1 MQPQSIPTRTELTGL
16 EAIAINKADKKTR
29 IELHGMI
36 VDETKNTILIE
47 TKGTTKKLLKKD
59 WEIIVTINGEKIIIN
74 GEKIQKRPEERI
86 KLTR

>member
-1 MQPQSIPTRTELTGL
+1 MQPQSLPIKAELIGL
-16 EAIAINKADKKTR
+16 EAVAINKADKRTK
-29 IELHGMI
+29 IELSGKI

-59 WEIIVTINGEKIIIN
+59 WEIIVTINGKQIKIN
-74 GEKIQKRPEERI
+74 GENIQKRPEERI